1 MVTGP
6 LAGGVADSA
15 LLAYRQAGPT
25 VLRMLVGAQLRR
37 LREASGLTCQSAG
50 AAIQASHSKIS
61 RLELGRRGFKQR
73 DLEELLTLYGVD
85 GGAERA
91 TLLELAELATAPPWW
106 REYADVVPRWF
117 EDYLGLEQ
125 AASVIRTYEVQF
137 VPGLLQTP
145 DYARAV
151 IRLAHRD
158 QPEAVIDRRVGL
170 RMKRQRL
177 LLQRPNP
184 PKLWAVIDEAA
195 LRRPIG
201 GAATMR
207 AQLRHLLEIAELP
220 NVTVEVMPFSAG
232 GHAAAGGPITLLRF
246 PEDDI
251 PDVVYLEQ
259 LTNAVYAT
267 KTADVDY
274 YWHVL
279 NRVVI
284 EAEPPSAS
292 LKILQRILRET

>member
-1 MVTGP
+1 
-6 LAGGVADSA
+6 
-15 LLAYRQAGPT
+15 
-25 VLRMLVGAQLRR
+25 MLVGAQLRR

-50 AAIQASHSKIS
+50 AAIDASHSKIS

-73 DLEELLTLYGVD
+73 DVAELLTLYGMD
-85 GGAERA
+85 DGAERA
-91 TLLELAELATAPPWW
+91 NLLSLAEMATAPPWW

-117 EDYLGLEQ
+117 EDYLGQEQ

-151 IRLAHRD
+151 IRLAHGE
-158 QPEAVIDRRVGL
+158 QSEGVIDRRVAL

-177 LLQRPNP
+177 LLHRPNP

-207 AQLRHLLEIAELP
+207 AQLRHLIEVAELP
-220 NVTVEVMPFSAG
+220 DVTIEVMPFSAG

-267 KTADVDY
+267 KTADVDH

-284 EAEPPSAS
+284 EAEPPNAS
-292 LKILQRILRET
+292 VKILHRILRET